1 MRRQAL
7 QDDLIRE
14 IIQSPADTY
23 AEAEGR
29 LHSVPRHRQQSPNP
43 RMTARAA
50 GKEDARGNPRP
61 EAVEPHRPF
70 GSSPKPTGRL
80 PEQTRPRSSSRR
92 STPKRSPRAASSP
105 KTPQERERARLRA
118 LKKEMGQDELAQQ
131 LLRVWGAEV
140 ELAISLKVA
149 GAAAPGLVM
158 L

>member
-1 MRRQAL
+1 
-7 QDDLIRE
+7 
-14 IIQSPADTY
+14 
-23 AEAEGR
+23 
-29 LHSVPRHRQQSPNP
+29 
-43 RMTARAA
+43 MTAWAA
-50 GKEDARGNPRP
+50 GREDARGNPRP

-80 PEQTRPRSSSRR
+80 PEQTRSSSR
-92 STPKRSPRAASSP
+92 SPKRSPRAATNTQP
-105 KTPQERERARLRA
+105 RTPQERERARLRA

-149 GAAAPGLVM
+149 GAEAPGLVM